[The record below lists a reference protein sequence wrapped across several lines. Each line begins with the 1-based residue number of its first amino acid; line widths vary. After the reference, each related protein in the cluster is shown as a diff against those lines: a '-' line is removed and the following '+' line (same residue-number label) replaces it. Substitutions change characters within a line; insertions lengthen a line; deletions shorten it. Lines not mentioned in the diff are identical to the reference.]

1 LGRYDSRFRKI
12 RGGQMTTAPMNPKAG
27 VSGPGKYSVRTD
39 KLEMGSTA
47 YGEGVETQ
55 AIKSGAPLAKTADTR
70 PASGAQVRQ
79 QAVTSLYAPTERP
92 DSPVTSGID
101 RGDGLGSDAL
111 MMNQPA
117 DYTNFNANIQSY
129 TPVLSYIASLQNTS
143 PETRRAI
150 RQLRDSL

>member
-1 LGRYDSRFRKI
+1 
-12 RGGQMTTAPMNPKAG
+12 MTTAPMNPIAG

-39 KLEMGSTA
+39 KLELGSKA
-47 YGEGVETQ
+47 YGEGIETQ
-55 AIKSGAPLAKTADTR
+55 AILSQSPLAKTSDVR
-70 PASGAQVRQ
+70 PTSKSNTGQP
-79 QAVTSLYAPTERP
+79 VTSLYAPTERP
-92 DSPVTSGID
+92 NEPITTGID
-101 RGDGLGSDAL
+101 PGDGAGSDSL